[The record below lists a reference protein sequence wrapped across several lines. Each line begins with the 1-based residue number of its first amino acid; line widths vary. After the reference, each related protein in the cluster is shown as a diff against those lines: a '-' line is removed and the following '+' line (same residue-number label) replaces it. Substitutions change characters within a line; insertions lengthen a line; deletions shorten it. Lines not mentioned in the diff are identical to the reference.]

1 MKSILACLTAFLLA
15 AVVDDR
21 YVGAT
26 AAADTL
32 PATSIG
38 PAVLDD
44 WGNRFTSLGASVPEN
59 SLRTQI
65 RTTIA
70 QLAMF
75 DAVNAVLE
83 GPYRPFASTPASAPG
98 ASPEAAAIRAAYI
111 VALNEFPTQAA
122 TIDSAYAA
130 SIAAVPA
137 SPEAIADGIVVG
149 EAAANGVLAA
159 RVGDH
164 RNDPELE
171 GYSPA
176 SGPGAWIPT
185 PPAFANPQTPF
196 LRFVTPFGYHDPAR
210 FRPHGPPDLDHRTY
224 TADYN
229 EIEDLGRATDTSRTA
244 EQSATALFWSPSAS
258 ALWSANVRSLASS
271 MDLLTAARFEAIGLA
286 AVSNSLIACWDA
298 KYTYVFWRPVTGIP
312 AGDTDG
318 NTETEPD
325 AEWTPFITT
334 PSHPEYPS
342 AHTTVGAGTLGLYK
356 EWFGTDHFPL
366 DFKGNAGAVRQYTS
380 ATEMLAEEGNAR
392 VWGGMHWRHST
403 EVGARLGRRVGAYTA
418 THLLM
423 PRRGTDRDGDE
434 EEEDRGCAAGAPRHP
449 QAVGYALARFDLRPS
464 GLEGLGSREVG
475 GLEDGL
481 GPGPV
486 PTLEPEPFGPDD
498 VRQRVTNR

>member
-1 MKSILACLTAFLLA
+1 MKTILACLTAFLLT

-21 YVGAT
+21 YLGAR

-32 PATSIG
+32 PATSTG

-44 WGNRFTSLGASVPEN
+44 WGNRFTSLGATVPEN

-83 GPYRPFASTPASAPG
+83 GPYRPFASKPASAPG
-98 ASPEAAAIRAAYI
+98 ASAEAAAIRAAYI

-122 TIDSAYAA
+122 AIDSAYAA

-137 SPEAIADGIVVG
+137 SPEAVADGIVVG
-149 EAAANGVLAA
+149 EAAAHAVLAV

-171 GYSPA
+171 GYTPA

-196 LRFVTPFGYHDPAR
+196 LRFVTPFGYRDPAR
-210 FRPHGPPDLDHRTY
+210 FRPHGPPALYRGTY

-229 EIEDLGRATDTSRTA
+229 EIKDLGRATDTSRTA
-244 EQSATALFWSPSAS
+244 EQSATALFWSPSAT
-258 ALWSANVRSLASS
+258 ALWSANVRSLATT

-286 AVSNSLIACWDA
+286 AVTNSLIAVWDA
-298 KYTYVFWRPVTGIP
+298 KYTYMFWRPVTAIR

-318 NTETEPD
+318 NGDTEPD

-334 PSHPEYPS
+334 PSHPEYPA
-342 AHTTVGAGTLGLYK
+342 AHTTVGGGALGFYK
-356 EWFGTDHFPL
+356 NWFGTDRL
-366 DFKGNAGAVRQYTS
+366 RLEFKGNAGAVRQYTS
-380 ATEMLAEEGNAR
+380 AAQISAEEGNAR
-392 VWGGMHWRHST
+392 VWGGMHWRNST
-403 EVGARLGRRVGAYTA
+403 EAGTRLGLKVGRYTA
-418 THLLM
+418 THLLK
-423 PRRGTDRDGDE
+423 PRRCTDRDSDE
-434 EEEDRGCAAGAPRHP
+434 EEEESIRD
-449 QAVGYALARFDLRPS
+449 
-464 GLEGLGSREVG
+464 
-475 GLEDGL
+475 
-481 GPGPV
+481 
-486 PTLEPEPFGPDD
+486 
-498 VRQRVTNR
+498 